1 MFMFSLRNR
10 VSPPAKGEVEGVLN
24 DLTKLGRTFPIPL
37 VDIVDRQDRKPCR
50 EERGTAAA

>member
-1 MFMFSLRNR
+1 MFSLRNR